1 MKIEL
6 ADLIKHLYDRNE
18 LSVYDGITLARHHVF
33 SSYNLAHRKGRNEKN
48 SAEHAL
54 VESYKYGR
62 VDLYGGK
69 GIGVEI
75 LFLVRFGKK
84 LNLIPALDCG
94 DHTDFVGEW
103 DGEMIRFDVTT
114 QLNTKNP
121 EDFRDRNQ
129 IVVVYDCESKKEC
142 WRFYAVVQGNK
153 FKMIKELQVKDLLT
167 PPGRCR
173 IRRK

>member
-1 MKIEL
+1 MQIES
-6 ADLIKHLYDRNE
+6 ADLIKHLCDHNE
-18 LSVYDGITLARHHVF
+18 LSVYDGMTLARHHVF
-33 SSYNLAHRKGRNEKN
+33 SSYNLAHRKGQNEKS

-62 VDLYGGK
+62 VDLHGGK

-75 LFLVRFGKK
+75 LFLVRFGEK

-103 DGEMIRFDVTT
+103 KGKMFRFDVTT
-114 QLNTKNP
+114 QLNAKNP
-121 EDFRDRNQ
+121 EDFSGRNQ

-142 WRFYAVVQGNK
+142 WRFYTVVKGNK
-153 FKMIKELQVKDLLT
+153 FKMIKE
-167 PPGRCR
+167 CS
-173 IRRK
+173 